1 MSPGRRKLRTE
12 GVIVTGPADPAT
24 PDPDNESICG
34 ELGAL
39 LITDK
44 YAVLG
49 PIARGVKV
57 TCTVHVAAGVRFPGQ
72 LVLCAKSPAF
82 GPMIENP

>member
-1 MSPGRRKLRTE
+1 
-12 GVIVTGPADPAT
+12 VIETGPADPAT
-24 PDPDNESICG
+24 PDPDSEIICG
-34 ELGAL
+34 ESGAL

-44 YAVLG
+44 YAFLG

-57 TCTVHVAAGVRFPGQ
+57 TCTVHVADEARFPGQ
-72 LVLCAKSPAF
+72 LVLCTKSPAF